1 MSKKHTGEQSTP
13 AEPLPGAGAVA
24 GPLEMLQAGST
35 VLVGVHRVEVVEY
48 LAEGGF
54 AHIYKVSFVGYT
66 NELDRQDRML
76 QPGDTVCLKRVRVSD
91 ENGLNELRNEVEVM
105 KKLRNSSN
113 IVQYYDSNASR
124 LGDGKPGYE
133 VLLLMELCP
142 NGSLLDYMNQ
152 RLATKLSEAEV
163 LKIMYDITV
172 GLSHMHYQRI
182 PLIHRDIKIEN
193 VLVDAENNF
202 KLCDFGST
210 SPCLPAVTTHQ
221 EIAMLMNNI
230 YVHTTPQY
238 RSPEMIDL
246 YRCLPINE
254 KSDIWALGIF
264 LYKLLFYT
272 TPFELTG
279 QFAILHSKY
288 EIPRNNFSSKLI
300 NLVIIM
306 LAENPYLRPNVY
318 QVMYHICSMM
328 ECEVKIED
336 LYGQGPYNFDMYA
349 RYQEK
354 LQRLQ
359 YDMLMSH
366 QLAQRGI
373 MNTEKINDLFIST
386 FESAPKQPMV
396 MGQNAVMQQQMFVVP
411 PSSNTSMPVD
421 VQQSLPKPLDHNG
434 PHTHGVLDPSQKL
447 PKSADVGNYPVA
459 ESHMNVYADA
469 QKNYI
474 QVPRKEVMMQHT
486 DRSILSDHSGNGT
499 STPSL
504 PGSCPVQHDQLAN
517 TPKSKQYKKNNPFP
531 KMARQEFVHE
541 AYDESDEHSP
551 GDDPTPTSKPV
562 DAMIPSISST
572 VPPMVSAQRER
583 SFQHIQANQLPE
595 NMRDCEPEG
604 ELERELS
611 HKQLQNSKLDQQQPI
626 PAQDLKLQQILLHQQ
641 QLQHRQYQQQN
652 DNRQQHG
659 QRLHDQMSH
668 QQRQQLPLQMQLRQ
682 QHPGSNN
689 LPLHKTLAEQ
699 SYQLPDPT
707 QPQPQPQYQAYYADR
722 KPAAPFHTY
731 GNTYTQSQNMF
742 PQQSSR
748 GTYGNSDRLKNDN
761 HQLIEFSSPER
772 SASDAQLDLTYNQ
785 INLSKPNSVGGG
797 DGSEGASIELNGS
810 SSSVL
815 TNESI
820 AMELPNA
827 EDRLA
832 QPSAPGATQPV
843 ENIHSRQGSDSY
855 HDREDSRHV
864 TGHVPRRSLEL
875 DFQEIDLS
883 SSPTPIS
890 ASKTPSKAH
899 LQPNRSGTTANGGTS
914 TSSGVVGGVRKSFH
928 RGRKSVDLDA
938 SKKEL
943 KEEPTNTGSS
953 KRRSIFGVFKS

>member
-1 MSKKHTGEQSTP
+1 MSKRHTGEQSSPT
-13 AEPLPGAGAVA
+13 EPVPGTGALT

-35 VLVGVHRVEVVEY
+35 VLVGVHQVEVIEY

-66 NELDRQDRML
+66 NELDRQDRIL

-105 KKLRNSSN
+105 KKLRNCSN

-172 GLSHMHYQRI
+172 GLSHMHYQRT

-193 VLVDAENNF
+193 VLVDADNNF

-210 SPCLPAVTTHQ
+210 SPCLPAVASHQ

-288 EIPRNNFSSKLI
+288 EIPRNSFSSKLI

-328 ECEVKIED
+328 ECEVKIDD
-336 LYGQGPYNFDMYA
+336 LYGQGPYNFDMYG

-373 MNTEKINDLFIST
+373 INTDKVNDLFIST
-386 FESAPKQPMV
+386 FECAPKQPMV
-396 MGQNAVMQQQMFVVP
+396 MGQNAVAQQQIFVAP
-411 PSSNTSMPVD
+411 PSTNTSMPVD
-421 VQQSLPKPLDHNG
+421 MQQSLPKPLDHNG
-434 PHTHGVLDPSQKL
+434 PNAHGGLDSLQKL

-459 ESHMNVYADA
+459 ETHMHMYADA

-486 DRSILSDHSGNGT
+486 DRSVLSDHSGNGT

-504 PGSCPVQHDQLAN
+504 PGSCPVQHEQLAN

-531 KMARQEFVHE
+531 KMAKQDFVHDT
-541 AYDESDEHSP
+541 YDESDEHSP
-551 GDDPTPTSKPV
+551 GDDPAPASKPV
-562 DAMIPSISST
+562 DSMIPSVPAT
-572 VPPMVSAQRER
+572 VTPMVSVQRDR
-583 SFQHIQANQLPE
+583 SFQHIQPGQIPE
-595 NMRDCEPEG
+595 NVRECEPES
-604 ELERELS
+604 EVEMDLS
-611 HKQLQNSKLDQQQPI
+611 HKIQNCNLDQQQSLQ
-626 PAQDLKLQQILLHQQ
+626 AQDLKLQQILLHQQ

-652 DNRQQHG
+652 DNRQQHA
-659 QRLHDQMSH
+659 QRLHDQMPH
-668 QQRQQLPLQMQLRQ
+668 QQRQQLPLQMHLRP
-682 QHPGSNN
+682 QHPCSNN
-689 LPLHKTLAEQ
+689 VPLHKTLAEQ
-699 SYQLPDPT
+699 AYQLSDST
-707 QPQPQPQYQAYYADR
+707 QPQPQPQYQAYYVDR
-722 KPAAPFHTY
+722 KTAVPFQTY
-731 GNTYTQSQNMF
+731 SNAYTQNQHVF

-748 GTYGNSDRLKNDN
+748 GTYGTSDRIQNGSN
-761 HQLIEFSSPER
+761 QLIEFSSPDK
-772 SASDAQLDLTYNQ
+772 SANDAQLDLTYNQ

-797 DGSEGASIELNGS
+797 DPSENASVELNGS
-810 SSSVL
+810 GSSVL

-827 EDRLA
+827 EERPVP
-832 QPSAPGATQPV
+832 PSTSGATQPA
-843 ENIHSRQGSDSY
+843 ENIHSRQESDSY

-883 SSPTPIS
+883 SSPTPVS
-890 ASKTPSKAH
+890 ASKTSSKAH
-899 LQPNRSGTTANGGTS
+899 LQPNRSGTANCGTS
-914 TSSGVVGGVRKSFH
+914 NSSSVVSGVRKSFH
-928 RGRKSVDLDA
+928 RGRKSVDLDV
-938 SKKEL
+938 SKKES
-943 KEEPTNTGSS
+943 KEEPTNSGSG